1 MVTSRKSWLTDRS
14 FYLKTTFLKWASD
27 QTDLKLIAV
36 ISPDIPERR
45 EREGEVV
52 VAGVCRRWEGP
63 RVPVS
68 RSSHLPSPG
77 QAGQSPSLGKL
88 TSRDWDIT
96 LLDGSRSDSPLKQER
111 EMRMKGTLKLS
122 RIKQFWKRSTRREMK
137 GLTNVVTN
145 VLPSIEA
152 ILCNNQQT
160 IIGSKNISAG
170 ATIMILIWGGMLVFV
185 IIMFIKSWLFRTKY
199 SSTDDPDKL
208 R

>member
-1 MVTSRKSWLTDRS
+1 
-14 FYLKTTFLKWASD
+14 
-27 QTDLKLIAV
+27 
-36 ISPDIPERR
+36 
-45 EREGEVV
+45 
-52 VAGVCRRWEGP
+52 
-63 RVPVS
+63 
-68 RSSHLPSPG
+68 
-77 QAGQSPSLGKL
+77 
-88 TSRDWDIT
+88 
-96 LLDGSRSDSPLKQER
+96 
-111 EMRMKGTLKLS
+111 
-122 RIKQFWKRSTRREMK
+122 MK

-145 VLPSIEA
+145 VLPSLEA